1 MNRSESIKELAA
13 SLAKFQAEIK
23 NPKTTAKN
31 PQFSSKYSPLDVIL
45 ETVRPV
51 LGKHGL
57 SIIQNTGGG
66 LENITISTM
75 LLHSSGEWIESDS
88 LNFKGEQTLKG
99 GGTKLSIQGAGSCIT
114 YGRRYQVTA
123 ILGLAGNDDDDG
135 NNASSRHGHDK
146 DETGEEELTFEEASK
161 TILPFSKQ
169 HKGKTLIDIY
179 ENHPE
184 WVAWYLREGTDAKI
198 KSAFEAIDKHLHA
211 EMDFEK
217 PIDATKIATIKGLLE
232 KTDSSESDF
241 LKFYKLERLEDM
253 TMDTFTRAMKALEKK
268 LEKTN
273 YAGTPFEEL
282 PI

>member
-1 MNRSESIKELAA
+1 MNKSESIKELAA

-51 LGKHGL
+51 LGKNGL

-75 LLHSSGEWIESDS
+75 LLHSSGEWIESDG

-135 NNASSRHGHDK
+135 NNASSKQGHADG
-146 DETGEEELTFEEASK
+146 ETEEEQLTFEEAS
-161 TILPFSKQ
+161 TIKLPFSKQ
-169 HKGKTLIDIY
+169 HKGKTLLEVY
-179 ENHPE
+179 EKHPD
-184 WVAWYLREGTDAKI
+184 WVAWYFDKGTDESI
-198 KSAFEAIDKHLHA
+198 KAAFKVIENHLHG
-211 EMDFEK
+211 ELDFETV
-217 PIDATKIATIKGLLE
+217 IDSVKIETLKKMIAETDTK
-232 KTDSSESDF
+232 ESDF
-241 LKFYKLERLEDM
+241 LKFCKVERYEDIS
-253 TMDTFTRAMKALEKK
+253 TDTFVKAMQMLEAKK
-268 LEKTN
+268 EKQKKTN
-273 YAGTPFEEL
+273 ESVEL
-282 PI
+282 PQI